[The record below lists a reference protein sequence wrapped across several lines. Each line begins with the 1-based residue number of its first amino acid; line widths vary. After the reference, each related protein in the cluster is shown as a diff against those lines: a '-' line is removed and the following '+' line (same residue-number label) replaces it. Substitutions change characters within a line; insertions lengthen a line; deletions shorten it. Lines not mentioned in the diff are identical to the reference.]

1 MEFTASK
8 LLTTGA
14 AILSCFYVLAVAGT
28 TILGWST
35 GKSPRIKLI
44 VLPPLFLLAIP
55 LWYLAK
61 HVIKKIQLKARDNP
75 AEAKDTNDT
84 V

>member
-35 GKSPRIKLI
+35 GGSPRIKLI

-61 HVIKKIQLKARDNP
+61 HVIKRIQLNAQDNP

-84 V
+84 A